1 MVGTVHRWRIA
12 LVVALTAAMLVPV
25 ALPAGASSSEP
36 RVTTIAEGLV
46 GPLGLAVGHHGTLY
60 VAEAF
65 GGQVTRVARN
75 GDTKVL
81 FRKEGVNV
89 LGGIEVNRRG
99 RVVFTMSKGSGEA
112 SPPNR
117 AFLAKLTR
125 RGNAKRLAALSRY
138 EVRNNPDAGNQYGFV
153 DLPDDCDTTGLPIPQ
168 PQPYDGLVDSN
179 PYAVANAHH
188 GSYYVADAA
197 GNDILKA
204 RKRWHRHA
212 RIRTVAVLPPI
223 PQEITAEAAA
233 GLEAQFEIDVPDC
246 VVGLTYLS
254 EPVPTDV
261 EVGPHGHLYVSALPG
276 SPELPGTGT
285 VFKVNRW
292 TGAVRKVADGF
303 SGATDLAVDRH
314 GRIYVAEL
322 FGNRISVIKHGRVR
336 PYVEVPSPGAIE
348 IGRHGT
354 LYATTDVFGPDEEA
368 PPNGKVV
375 KITRRH

>member
-12 LVVALTAAMLVPV
+12 LVVALTASMLVPV
-25 ALPAGASSSEP
+25 ALPANAGSKEP
-36 RVTTIAEGLV
+36 RITTIAEGLA
-46 GPLGLAVGHHGTLY
+46 GPLGLAVGHHGKLY

-65 GGQVTRVARN
+65 GGQLTKVTRD
-75 GDTKVL
+75 GDTRVV

-89 LGGIEVNRRG
+89 LGGIEVNRHG
-99 RVVFTMSKGSGEA
+99 RVVFTMSKGTAET

-125 RGNAKRLAALSRY
+125 RGNAKRLAALSRF
-138 EVRNNPDAGNQYGFV
+138 EVRKNPDADNLYGFV
-153 DLPDDCDTTGLPIPQ
+153 DLPGGCDVSGVEGLPQ
-168 PQPYDGLVDSN
+168 PQPYNGVIDSN
-179 PYAVANAHH
+179 PYAVANGHH

-197 GNDILKA
+197 GNDILKV
-204 RKRWHRHA
+204 KRWRWHS
-212 RIRTVAVLPPI
+212 RIKTVAVLPPI
-223 PQEITAEAAA
+223 PQVVTAEVAEEF
-233 GLEAQFEIDVPDC
+233 GLPDC
-246 VVGLTYLS
+246 VAGLTYMS

-276 SPELPGTGT
+276 VPELPGTGT

-292 TGAVRKVADGF
+292 TGEVRKVTDGF

-336 PYVEVPSPGAIE
+336 PYVEVPSPGAVE
-348 IGRHGT
+348 IGPHGA
-354 LYATTDVFGPDEEA
+354 LYATTDVFGADEQA

-375 KITRRH
+375 KITPRHRRH